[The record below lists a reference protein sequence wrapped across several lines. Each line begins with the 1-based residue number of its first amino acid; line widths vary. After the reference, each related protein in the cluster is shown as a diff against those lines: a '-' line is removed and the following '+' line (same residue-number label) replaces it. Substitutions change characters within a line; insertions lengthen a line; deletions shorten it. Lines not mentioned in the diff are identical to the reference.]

1 MDIVVCAL
9 GAVVDPW
16 DLPAS
21 TLLERDWIYGGER
34 TMYELAAA
42 AALHGHRVELRG
54 DISRRDYEEIAAA
67 TGASISTSLS
77 PRRPTA
83 KEVVLLPEGIDEP
96 LLYTGVALSAARVVM
111 VLLGPPG
118 LFGPVL
124 DPGFVRPDPLTV
136 DPSLVGTPP
145 GYRMIRDWGFE
156 LWSNS
161 PTIAAEAR
169 ASGVDCEFFGTG
181 QPLPYPAPGP
191 KPYDVAFVTA
201 NRWAPIA
208 RDVAES
214 LTCRVLEIG
223 EGDRNSVVRGLAGA
237 RIFLLPARI
246 EGQSR
251 LQLEARAVGTVP
263 VALSSNR
270 YAPGMDEDGGAVL
283 VESAEDMAL
292 AVAELLRDPE
302 RLADLSAR
310 AVSSARAQLN
320 WTEFGTRVQRSLER
334 PHPTPGEPFRVVAGA
349 VIEGMVRERRK
360 REERLVGELSEVE
373 SKLAAAIEEGTQ
385 LRGLVEKQA
394 TAVDELAEESAQLRS
409 QLLTVHED
417 KRALDTVRQRRSVR
431 FAVWLA
437 DRLGPVGRFVRHRG
451 GES

>member
-16 DLPAS
+16 HLPAS

-54 DISRRDYEEIAAA
+54 DISRRDYEEIVAA
-67 TGASISTSLS
+67 TEANISTGLP

-83 KEVVLLPEGIDEP
+83 EEVVLLPEGIDEP
-96 LLYTGVALSAARVVM
+96 LLYTGVALSAARVIM

-118 LFGPVL
+118 LFGPAL

-136 DPSLVGTPP
+136 DPSLVGRPRA
-145 GYRMIRDWGFE
+145 YRMIRDWGFE
-156 LWSNS
+156 LWTNT
-161 PTIAAEAR
+161 PAIAAEAR
-169 ASGVDCEFFGTG
+169 ASGVDCQFLGTG
-181 QPLPYPAPGP
+181 QPLSFPTPGP
-191 KPYDVAFVTA
+191 KTHDVAFLAA

-223 EGDRNSVVRGLAGA
+223 EGDRDSVVRGLAGA
-237 RIFLLPARI
+237 RILLLPTRI

-251 LQLEARAVGTVP
+251 LQLEARAVGAVP
-263 VALSSNR
+263 IALSSNR
-270 YAPGMDEDGGAVL
+270 YAAGMNEDGGAVL
-283 VESAEDMAL
+283 VESAEDMGP
-292 AVAELLRDPE
+292 AVTALLRDPN

-310 AVSSARAQLN
+310 AVTSARAQLS

-334 PHPTPGEPFRVVAGA
+334 PHPTLGQPFRAVAGG
-349 VIEGMVRERRK
+349 VIETMVRELRQ
-360 REERLVGELSEVE
+360 REERLAGELAEVQSE
-373 SKLAAAIEEGTQ
+373 LAAGNAEGTR
-385 LRGLVEKQA
+385 LRGLVEKQGR
-394 TAVDELAEESAQLRS
+394 AVDELSEELGQLRP
-409 QLLTVHED
+409 QLLTAYED
-417 KRALDTVRQRRSVR
+417 KRALEAIQRRRSVR

-437 DRLGPVGRFVRHRG
+437 DRLGLVVRSVRHRG
-451 GES
+451 GEG

>member
-21 TLLERDWIYGGER
+21 TLLERDWIHGGER

-42 AALHGHRVELRG
+42 AAVHGHRVELRG
-54 DISRRDYEEIAAA
+54 DISRRDYEEIVAA

-161 PTIAAEAR
+161 PAIVAEAR
-169 ASGVDCEFFGTG
+169 ASGVDCEFLGTG

-191 KPYDVAFVTA
+191 KTHDVAFVAA
-201 NRWAPIA
+201 NRWAPTA
-208 RDVAES
+208 RDVSER
-214 LTCRVLEIG
+214 LDCRVSEVG
-223 EGDRNSVVRGLAGA
+223 QGDRASVVRALAGA
-237 RIFLLPARI
+237 RILLLPARI

-263 VALSSNR
+263 VAFSSNR
-270 YAPGMDEDGGAVL
+270 YAAGMDEDGGAVL
-283 VESAEDMAL
+283 VESVADMAA
-292 AVAELLRDPE
+292 AVDELLKDPD

-310 AVSSARAQLN
+310 AVSSARAQLD
-320 WTEFGTRVQRSLER
+320 WTQFGTRVQGTLER
-334 PHPTPGEPFRVVAGA
+334 SYPTPAKRLREVAGA

-360 REERLVGELSEVE
+360 REERLAEELEEVE
-373 SKLAAAIEEGTQ
+373 SKLAAANEEGTQ

-394 TAVDELAEESAQLRS
+394 RAVDELAEELGQLRY
-409 QLLTVHED
+409 QLLTAHED
-417 KRALDTVRQRRSVR
+417 KRALEAIRQRRSVR

-437 DRLGPVGRFVRHRG
+437 DRLGPVVRSVRHRG